1 MLHSNF
7 YRHCFLILNVANI
20 SHSYLLQVFIAL
32 KYFINIY
39 IKALRPVCPN
49 CHMIIHCGEDRPYSI
64 EEVKSLMSNTHRK
77 NI

>member
-39 IKALRPVCPN
+39 IKDLRMVQLKDIDRELADILLDN
-49 CHMIIHCGEDRPYSI
+49 VINNKMETYIHGHCR
-64 EEVKSLMSNTHRK
+64 
-77 NI
+77 